1 MVRSLR
7 LAARFSCALLLCIP
21 TVARTQQSPNP
32 TSAPNAAGD
41 PASRQ
46 PTSDDA
52 QLKHGTVIS
61 EDVNQASLVPDGWE
75 PALAGDLV
83 MERLIRVTAPHAKG
97 AHDAEFVCV
106 GQRAYI
112 VEHDNDVQPGHGA
125 GAAQYCVLTV
135 VNLKT
140 LEVKRVIPLAKSGQ
154 QFENETLPIGQC
166 FVPRILK
173 RNDNTLRCYFASQP
187 GDREAVTWYRDFD
200 LGTLEFDNRIHKAK
214 LKTAA
219 GVFDMEP
226 RHFHADAA
234 AQGFARPSQN
244 HGLYIF
250 DSFKEFGSRRYVA
263 INNFPGKQN
272 ALALLHDDLATFE
285 IIGHYNEP
293 QSQQLSESAVNRL
306 PDGTWMAIC
315 RNDIGNYHFTTS
327 KDGRRWSVGRELP
340 FVPNGLNS
348 KPTFD
353 KFGGIYYLGWQEN
366 TSIHG
371 GRRSVFNLDVSR
383 DGQTWRRK
391 YRFESPD
398 SFQYPTFHEHEGV
411 IWLTVTQGD
420 QGSTDRIM
428 FGKLETVGQFESQAG
443 KTRKPLAPPPEEPA
457 VMKQGVK
464 LFADREYR
472 IVEMPD
478 LVRDLPFLRTSIDN
492 LEVEITKPGT
502 VYALTPTIR
511 PKAASQEAALQ
522 EAGFTKVD
530 VPEVQLFPGEINRVS
545 LYRKEANRPE
555 RLRFK
560 KMVLLIMD
568 KGAEAR
574 LAGASAAQLPIDA
587 RTEPP
592 VIITEPGP
600 KPILYNG
607 IELPL
612 EWPPRYLD
620 PESAEP
626 MPVPYLEKP
635 RKRLPIDVGRQLFVD
650 DFLIESTDLKRTFHA
665 AKKFEGNPV
674 FKAETARELDA
685 SENGE
690 RGEEATTFLGQGGVF
705 WDPAEK
711 HFKMFYV
718 AGWRGPLS
726 LATSTDLVH
735 WTRPDLGIAGGNA
748 LLPQGLRWTGPQLKS
763 SGSDNCVW
771 LDLNAANTAER
782 IKFLTCWMHVPKAER
797 APGFN
802 HSLHVSDG
810 RIFSVAVPTDMA
822 ANDYCSFFFNPFRQK
837 WCFSIKHTGRR
848 GRCRYYLETS
858 EFLKGADWSKAVYW
872 TNADRLDLP
881 EPAGRYPGAGD
892 PPQLYSLNAVAY
904 ESMMVGMH
912 YIHRGPNNRVCAEGQ
927 FPKLLDLEL
936 GFSRDGFHWD
946 RPDRR
951 GFITGSRTEGSW
963 DRAYVHGTA
972 GVFMV
977 LNDQLVFPYMGT
989 SGIAPS
995 GKRGMYTGGSIGLA
1009 MLRRDG
1015 FASMDAGEK
1024 PGTLTTSPIVFQGRH
1039 LFVNVTAPTGELRVE
1054 VLSEPGKVLAES
1066 KPLTADTTKQR
1077 IEWTGRADLT
1087 EFVGKPVRL
1096 RFHLTSGQLYAF
1108 WVTPDSAGASNG
1120 YVGAGGPAFSGVR
1133 DMPPESVK

>member
-1 MVRSLR
+1 MHATAILSLIV
-7 LAARFSCALLLCIP
+7 LLL
-21 TVARTQQSPNP
+21 TLP
-32 TSAPNAAGD
+32 TSLLAGD
-41 PASRQ
+41 
-46 PTSDDA
+46 
-52 QLKHGTVIS
+52 
-61 EDVNQASLVPDGWE
+61 SLVPAGWD

-83 MERLIRVTAPHAKG
+83 IQRLIRVTAPHVKG
-97 AHDAEFVCV
+97 AHDAEFACV
-106 GQRAYI
+106 GQRAFI
-112 VEHDNDVQPGHGA
+112 VEHDNDIQPGHGA
-125 GAAQYCVLTV
+125 GPAQYCVLSI
-135 VNLKT
+135 VNLKKLAVERT
-140 LEVKRVIPLAKSGQ
+140 IPLAKSGQ
-154 QFENETLPIGQC
+154 AFENETLPVGQC

-173 RNDNTLRCYFASQP
+173 INDTTLRCYFASQP
-187 GDREAVTWYRDFD
+187 GGQEAVTWYRDFD
-200 LGTLEFDNRIHKAK
+200 LRTGEFANRICKAR
-214 LKTAA
+214 LKTTA

-234 AQGFARPSQN
+234 AQGFTRPAQN
-244 HGLYIF
+244 HGLYLF
-250 DSFKEFGSRRYVA
+250 DSFKEFDGRRYVA

-272 ALALLHDDLATFE
+272 ALALLHDDFATFE

-315 RNDIGNYHFTTS
+315 RNDGGNYHFTTS
-327 KDGRRWSVGRELP
+327 KDGRTWSAGRELP

-353 KFGGIYYLGWQEN
+353 KFGGVYYLGWQEN
-366 TSIHG
+366 TSIQG
-371 GRRSVFNLDVSR
+371 GRRSVFNVDISG
-383 DGQTWRRK
+383 DGQTWQRK

-411 IWLTVTQGD
+411 VWLTVTQGHK
-420 QGSTDRIM
+420 GSTDRIM
-428 FGKLETVGQFESQAG
+428 FGKLEDVGQFESQAG
-443 KTRKPLAPPPEEPA
+443 KAT
-457 VMKQGVK
+457 
-464 LFADREYR
+464 
-472 IVEMPD
+472 
-478 LVRDLPFLRTSIDN
+478 
-492 LEVEITKPGT
+492 
-502 VYALTPTIR
+502 
-511 PKAASQEAALQ
+511 
-522 EAGFTKVD
+522 
-530 VPEVQLFPGEINRVS
+530 
-545 LYRKEANRPE
+545 
-555 RLRFK
+555 
-560 KMVLLIMD
+560 
-568 KGAEAR
+568 
-574 LAGASAAQLPIDA
+574 
-587 RTEPP
+587 
-592 VIITEPGP
+592 GP

-612 EWPPRYLD
+612 EWPPRHLD
-620 PESAEP
+620 PDSTEP
-626 MPVPYLEKP
+626 MPVPYLQKP
-635 RKRLPIDVGRQLFVD
+635 PKRLPIHVGRQLFVD
-650 DFLIESTDLKRTFHA
+650 DFLIESTDLTRTFHA
-665 AKKFEGNPV
+665 ARKFEGNPV
-674 FKAETARELDA
+674 FKAETARELGQSD
-685 SENGE
+685 EGE

-705 WDPAEK
+705 WDPAENY
-711 HFKMFYV
+711 FKMFYV

-735 WTRPDLGIAGGNA
+735 WTRPDLGTAGGNA

-771 LDLNAANTAER
+771 LDLGAANPAER
-782 IKFLTCWMHVPKAER
+782 IKFLTCWMHVPKDQR

-810 RIFSVAVPTDMA
+810 RTWSVAVSTNMA
-822 ANDYCSFFFNPFRQK
+822 ADDYCSFFYNPFRKK

-858 EFLKGADWSKAVYW
+858 EFLKGADWSRAVYW

-904 ESMMVGMH
+904 ESLMVGMH
-912 YIHRGPNNRVCAEGQ
+912 YIHRGPDNRICAEGK

-936 GFSRDGFHWD
+936 GFSRDGFHWH

-963 DRAYVHGTA
+963 DRAYLHSTA
-972 GVFMV
+972 GVFVV

-1024 PGTLTTSPIVFQGRH
+1024 PGTLTTRPVTFQGRH
-1039 LFVNVTAPTGELRVE
+1039 LFVNVSAPEGELRVE

-1066 KPLTADTTKQR
+1066 KPLTADTTKHR
-1077 IEWTGRADLT
+1077 IEWTDHADLGR
-1087 EFVGKPVRL
+1087 FIGKTVRL
-1096 RFHLTSGQLYAF
+1096 RFHLTRGQLYAF
-1108 WVTPDSAGASNG
+1108 WVTPDALGASNG

-1133 DMPPESVK
+1133 DLPPTLAK